1 MVGVPV
7 IINHKDI
14 NKDNA
19 DDLRVGVVN
28 SVWYDNKDGWYW
40 CDGIIWDETAQN
52 LITDKNWSVSCSYD
66 VKTANDEGGSENNIK
81 YDMEF
86 LDGVFTHLA
95 LVNNPRYE
103 RANIV
108 FNSKTEIVN
117 DKWITVHPN
126 GEENKGRHLLLKDG
140 ETPKEAIERTYG
152 KGKQSDKQETNKQ
165 TEDWEFYYGDEKI
178 GTSKIERDTK
188 TGEGKTIEKKWEG
201 KFSDT
206 KDKQFD
212 SKGEKELSKKQS
224 DKQEIKDLY
233 SDENFKENAKRLN
246 EQFGEKPYSEWQKD
260 VQTILKKY
268 GKSEADWDDAV
279 GARKDLFKQS
289 DKQDKKEQTLDDK
302 IKEYENKIPKNYRR
316 DNQTK
321 ALWLYKNDYITRSEW
336 EKSRI
341 NNTKEDEMNVEN
353 GFITLDGGTPEERV
367 IWVPFEVL
375 SEKAAKRIKEIADN
389 YKEGDETV
397 FDFSHTRVN
406 PTEEQINYIKD
417 TVKDIQNKYKFKG
430 IAQIEISSELN
441 KGSLGVCCSP
451 DNCSIISLSP
461 QLYNGK
467 HDQSRWEAGVES
479 GFHPRGTG
487 EMIKSVLV
495 HEIGHAITCNS
506 QNKTFWNEI
515 DTIRKN
521 YLKEVKKGD
530 KEHPDFISGY
540 ARTNRY
546 EFVAEAFCQ
555 GTLAKKSGKYTKQ
568 VMDCIDK
575 HFKSEY
581 QTKLF
586 NSKEEDTDDN
596 MWLEE
601 YGLGYPIDEEAL
613 SEFEKIQN
621 KGKEPKKVNNAKEQT
636 MFLIEELKKLIT
648 KVENEKGDD
657 DMEIKNEKVD
667 KRKLID
673 EVAGIMKS
681 AGCDDEDIR
690 TAIGKMEKI
699 GYDDSE
705 KSADNKKCKN
715 EDEEDEK
722 EIKNCGK
729 KAKNEDDEEEVEEV
743 KEEVKEDVD
752 NKCKNSK
759 YFDVLTNIYNSS
771 AKAQKSET
779 QYVSRA
785 DREQAAIDY
794 FSK

>member
-117 DKWITVHPN
+117 DKWITIHPN
-126 GEENKGRHLLLKDG
+126 GEDEKGRHLLLKDG
-140 ETPKEAIERTYG
+140 ETPKEAIDRVYKKEDKNEDFEKETKSTKKDEDRHQKVRDLEDKAYKEFKKTYDDYIYGDVKISDFG
-152 KGKQSDKQETNKQ
+152 KAKEQFNKKYKDAFDKLESDRFVSFEDFAKRENKQSDKQE
-165 TEDWEFYYGDEKI
+165 
-178 GTSKIERDTK
+178 
-188 TGEGKTIEKKWEG
+188 
-201 KFSDT
+201 
-206 KDKQFD
+206 
-212 SKGEKELSKKQS
+212 
-224 DKQEIKDLY
+224 
-233 SDENFKENAKRLN
+233 
-246 EQFGEKPYSEWQKD
+246 
-260 VQTILKKY
+260 
-268 GKSEADWDDAV
+268 
-279 GARKDLFKQS
+279 
-289 DKQDKKEQTLDDK
+289 KKEQTLEDK

-321 ALWLYKNDYITRSEW
+321 ALWLYKNDYITRFEW

-586 NSKEEDTDDN
+586 NSKEEDADDN

-621 KGKEPKKVNNAKEQT
+621 KGKEPKKVKNAKEQT

-648 KVENEKGDD
+648 KVENDKGED

-715 EDEEDEK
+715 EDEEDKK

-729 KAKNEDDEEEVEEV
+729 KAKNEDDEDEVEEV